1 MVSHNLSTYL
11 SLTILT
17 HVLLALAPLV
27 SSDMLSQDCVSG
39 WNYTANSTYQ
49 SNLKLLSTTLP
60 KKATTSPSQLFAT
73 DTAGAIP
80 DTVYALALC
89 RGDTNASACAACIA
103 NAFRDAQQVCAYVM
117 DVTVYYDPCNLRFSN
132 QNFLTSIDNTKQLI
146 QGNGENVTSPAAA
159 FDAAVGVLLS
169 AVVDY
174 AVLNSSVRF
183 GTGVEDFD
191 TNNPSIYAMAQ
202 CTPDLSPDECRACLD
217 QIVKVQTK
225 FFGGKQGGRIVGL
238 RCNYRFELYPLFSG
252 SPLLHLSAPAPAP
265 VTLSVDRGQFQD
277 F

>member
-27 SSDMLSQDCVSG
+27 SSDMLWQDCVSG

-146 QGNGENVTSPAAA
+146 MGNGENVTSPAAA
-159 FDAAVGVLLS
+159 FDAAVGACSPHRRRGLCG
-169 AVVDY
+169 AEVVGT
-174 AVLNSSVRF
+174 VRHRS
-183 GTGVEDFD
+183 G
-191 TNNPSIYAMAQ
+191 
-202 CTPDLSPDECRACLD
+202 
-217 QIVKVQTK
+217 
-225 FFGGKQGGRIVGL
+225 GL
-238 RCNYRFELYPLFSG
+238 RYQQPQ
-252 SPLLHLSAPAPAP
+252 HLCHRAVHAGLVA
-265 VTLSVDRGQFQD
+265 G
-277 F
+277 